1 MFKKVKRPFVIIT
14 LLSITLSSC
23 GVMFGGSKYA
33 GTIQVK
39 DHPKADIYVNGMPAG
54 TGTATG
60 LYPRNRPLVVEVR
73 QEGCEPKSQ
82 TYINT
87 FRTGNFIAS
96 LVTWGL
102 IRIAI
107 DLGTGASYK
116 PDHIN
121 DPNII
126 RMSDKNYN
134 FFVDYSGCTT
144 AEGQ

>member
-73 QEGCEPKSQ
+73 QEGCEHKSQ

-87 FRTGNFIAS
+87 FRTGNFIAMFES
-96 LVTWGL
+96 WGL
-102 IRIAI
+102 IGIVIVAV
-107 DLGTGASYK
+107 TGASY
-116 PDHIN
+116 
-121 DPNII
+121 
-126 RMSDKNYN
+126 
-134 FFVDYSGCTT
+134 
-144 AEGQ
+144 